1 MGREFRT
8 RTVSV
13 KLFDEKGQKHTLFS
27 CNNFKAQQQQDEEEQ
42 TTNNFDNIYNA
53 VLTATRGR
61 NQNESKRAPRRH
73 MDVKKFKKFKKMYA
87 TTTNI
92 IKNTFYICV

>member
-1 MGREFRT
+1 MTKSVEF

-42 TTNNFDNIYNA
+42 TTNNFDKNIYNA

-73 MDVKKFKKFKKMYA
+73 MDVKKFKKS
-87 TTTNI
+87 
-92 IKNTFYICV
+92 NTVPKGIEDSNSETP